1 MVQRLRGRSIGLLH
15 HEDREELPAL
25 DARRGFQDLAA
36 HWARRSAYL
45 IRRPGSHAKGSED
58 VAATEGDWYFGAG
71 SVGELLHADGA
82 VFVFFGEVDY
92 SYFWERVQESRH

>member
-15 HEDREELPAL
+15 HEDREEFPAL

-45 IRRPGSHAKGSED
+45 QVRGPGFEAKGSED
-58 VAATEGDWYFGAG
+58 VAATEGNWFFGAG

-82 VFVFFGEVDY
+82 VFVFFGEVD
-92 SYFWERVQESRH
+92 